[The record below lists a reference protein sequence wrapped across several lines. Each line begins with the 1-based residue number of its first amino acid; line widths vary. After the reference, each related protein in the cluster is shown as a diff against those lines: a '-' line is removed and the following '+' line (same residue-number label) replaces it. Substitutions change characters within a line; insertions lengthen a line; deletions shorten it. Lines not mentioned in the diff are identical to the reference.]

1 MVLRGRIKF
10 LGGMAL
16 FAAGS
21 LIVFLALTGTGSTT
35 SSSAATSKPSSA
47 TSAATSGPD
56 LTALPLGDSKTT
68 TTNPRRGYLY
78 ECVKMTGGGGAQKN
92 GPWIHGSTYDLT
104 QKFVVDG
111 AVDWPK
117 AFFKKLLK
125 GSVLSLTG
133 NGLPKHT
140 TGVFPVQPS
149 DDAAQID
156 PNPNRIS
163 AYKLSEKIPGHPK
176 YHSTPGCAQG
186 QVGVM
191 TSGAALFAAVDAKDQ
206 DAVAHEVQDSCSG
219 HPQESGVYHYHGLPA
234 CIATGK
240 ANKQSKLIGW
250 ALDGFPIYGPRGA
263 GGVYLNNDAL
273 DECHG
278 IISKVNYMGK
288 KRKLFHYVANYEFP
302 YTVGCYRGGAVAGG
316 PPG

>member
-1 MVLRGRIKF
+1 MVLRGTLK
-10 LGGMAL
+10 LAVGLSAL
-16 FAAGS
+16 VAGS
-21 LIVFLALTGTGSTT
+21 LIVFLALPGGGGTA
-35 SSSAATSKPSSA
+35 SSSAATSSA
-47 TSAATSGPD
+47 PGGPD

-78 ECVKMTGGGGAQKN
+78 ECVKMTGGGGAQKD

-133 NGLPKHT
+133 NGLPKQT

-163 AYKLSEKIPGHPK
+163 AYKLSEKVPAHPR

-191 TSGAALFAAVDAKDQ
+191 TSGAALFAAVDAKDE

-263 GGVYLNNDAL
+263 GGVYLSNDAL

-278 IISKVNYMGK
+278 TTSKVNYMGK
-288 KRKLFHYVANYEFP
+288 KRKIFHYVANYEFP
-302 YTVGCYRGGAVAGG
+302 YTVGCYRGGSVAGG
-316 PPG
+316 PGR